1 MKIIF
6 TVPAIPTHK
15 KKIISKNLPKVPK
28 KRKTNKSTLN
38 RWKMDI
44 IRKHLNRHTRL
55 ACHLHKILS
64 MLLQGL
70 RKNIRLHTIR
80 KR

>member
-1 MKIIF
+1 MKTIF
-6 TVPAIPTHK
+6 TVPAIPTHRK
-15 KKIISKNLPKVPK
+15 KTLSTNLPKAQK
-28 KRKTNKSTLN
+28 KRKINKNTLN
-38 RWKMDI
+38 KWKMDI

-55 ACHLHKILS
+55 VYHLHKILS